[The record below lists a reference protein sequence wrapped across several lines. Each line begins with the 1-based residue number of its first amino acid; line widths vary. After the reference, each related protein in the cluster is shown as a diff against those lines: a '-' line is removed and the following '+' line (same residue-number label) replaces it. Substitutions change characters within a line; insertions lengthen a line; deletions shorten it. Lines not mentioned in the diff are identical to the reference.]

1 MSKYTF
7 MLTNLTAESNPASPV
22 MVTAWIVGDL
32 DDPQTTELVA
42 EALTAVV
49 SRVFL
54 LLSMH

>member
-1 MSKYTF
+1 MMSESTV
-7 MLTNLTAESNPASPV
+7 MLTNLIAESNPTSPV

-49 SRVFL
+49 S
-54 LLSMH
+54 

>member
-1 MSKYTF
+1 
-7 MLTNLTAESNPASPV
+7 MLTDLIAESNPASPV

-49 SRVFL
+49 S
-54 LLSMH
+54 